1 MKDLN
6 IIEYIPQGHE
16 NAISRTDLRLI
27 THLTDR
33 DMREMIAIAPEPV
46 YNNGQGYFR
55 YLDETDLP
63 FMRKYLKAEIR
74 RINAISS
81 RVEKARAEINAVQK
95 GELWGKEE
103 CLATESSKAQ
113 DS

>member
-1 MKDLN
+1 MEQFN
-6 IIEYIPQGHE
+6 ILEYIPQGHD

-33 DMREMIAIAPEPV
+33 EMREMIAIAPEPV

-74 RINAISS
+74 RVAAISS
-81 RVEKARAEINAVQK
+81 RVEKARKEINAVQK
-95 GELWGKEE
+95 GELWVREE
-103 CLATESSKAQ
+103 CSQTES
-113 DS
+113 

>member
-1 MKDLN
+1 MEQFN
-6 IIEYIPQGHE
+6 ILEYIPQGHD
-16 NAISRTDLRLI
+16 NAISRQDLRLI
-27 THLTDR
+27 THLKDR
-33 DMREMIAIAPEPV
+33 DMREQIAIAPEPV

-63 FMRKYLKAEIR
+63 FMRKYLKAEFR

-95 GELWGKEE
+95 GEIWQSEE
-103 CLATESSKAQ
+103 CSPKQS
-113 DS
+113 

>member
-6 IIEYIPQGHE
+6 IIEYIPQGHD

-33 DMREMIAIAPEPV
+33 EMREMIAIAPEPV

-95 GELWGKEE
+95 GELWQSAE
-103 CLATESSKAQ
+103 CSASKSSSQ
-113 DS
+113 MRS

>member
-6 IIEYIPQGHE
+6 IIEYIPQGHD

-63 FMRKYLKAEIR
+63 YMVKYLIAEDKR
-74 RINAISS
+74 MNAISS
-81 RVEKARAEINAVQK
+81 RVEKARAEINAVRK
-95 GELWGKEE
+95 GELWQSAECSAKE
-103 CLATESSKAQ
+103 S
-113 DS
+113 